1 MYFLFFPSKLKRERF
16 IEELENYAKQ
26 VEEFNNCG
34 ELIDLPKYFKKAQS
48 LEQKLTL
55 ANERIDQF
63 NAEEEAFAWELTQ
76 YPQKLQIFTTL
87 QPFLKLYEIG
97 VEFTNKH
104 KDWMEGPMNKV
115 VPDQV
120 DADVN
125 NYWRQL
131 YKLERQFQNQPVAR
145 KMAVKLRGKVDE
157 FKENLPLV
165 STLFNPGMRDRHWD
179 QISEI
184 IGYQF
189 KPTEETNLQKVI
201 DMNLNEFTPKFE
213 SISEAAGKEFSL
225 EKALDKMNK
234 EWKDIEFALLPY
246 RETGTSILSSV
257 DDIQLLLDDH
267 IVKAQTMRG
276 SPYIKPFETEIL
288 EWEATLV
295 LLQEILD
302 EWLKVQVSWLYLEP
316 IFSSPDIMAQ
326 MPEEGRRFTTVDKTW
341 KEIVKQVLVDKHC
354 MVVVKIDKMLDRFK
368 KSNELLELI
377 LKGLNAY
384 LEKKRLFFPRF
395 FFLSNDELLEILSE
409 TKDPTRV
416 QPHLRKC
423 FEGLAAVQF
432 TDVMDITHMKSS
444 EGEIVVLQDV
454 ISTSK
459 ARGQVEKW
467 LSELETDMIQSVRKV
482 ISESLITYPKSK
494 RCEWVLE
501 WMGQAVLC
509 ITAFY
514 WTREIHR
521 ALREGGDALA
531 KYLELNNSQ
540 INEIVTMVRGQ

>member
-1 MYFLFFPSKLKRERF
+1 M
-16 IEELENYAKQ
+16 
-26 VEEFNNCG
+26 
-34 ELIDLPKYFKKAQS
+34 PKYYKKAQN
-48 LEQKLTL
+48 LEQKLNL

-63 NAEEEAFAWELTQ
+63 NAEEESFGWEVVQ
-76 YPQKLQIFTTL
+76 YPQKLQIFNSL

-97 VEFTNKH
+97 VEFTTKH
-104 KDWMEGPMNKV
+104 KDWMDGPMSKV

-131 YKLERQFQNQPVAR
+131 YKLERQFQNQPIAR

-179 QISEI
+179 QISDI
-184 IGYQF
+184 IGYPF
-189 KPTEETNLQKVI
+189 KPTEETNLQKII

-213 SISEAAGKEFSL
+213 SISESAGKEYSL
-225 EKALDKMNK
+225 EKALDKMTK
-234 EWKDIEFALLPY
+234 EWKDIEFGLMPY

-276 SPYIKPFETEIL
+276 SPYIKPFEAEIL
-288 EWEATLV
+288 DWEATLV

-341 KEIVKQVLVDKHC
+341 KEIIKSVLVDKHC
-354 MVVVKIDKMLDRFK
+354 MVVVKIEKMLDRFK
-368 KSNELLELI
+368 KSNDLLELI

-423 FEGLAAVQF
+423 FEGKNDNIFFLV
-432 TDVMDITHMKSS
+432 
-444 EGEIVVLQDV
+444 
-454 ISTSK
+454 
-459 ARGQVEKW
+459 
-467 LSELETDMIQSVRKV
+467 
-482 ISESLITYPKSK
+482 
-494 RCEWVLE
+494 
-501 WMGQAVLC
+501 
-509 ITAFY
+509 
-514 WTREIHR
+514 
-521 ALREGGDALA
+521 A
-531 KYLELNNSQ
+531 KKLKLFD
-540 INEIVTMVRGQ
+540 T